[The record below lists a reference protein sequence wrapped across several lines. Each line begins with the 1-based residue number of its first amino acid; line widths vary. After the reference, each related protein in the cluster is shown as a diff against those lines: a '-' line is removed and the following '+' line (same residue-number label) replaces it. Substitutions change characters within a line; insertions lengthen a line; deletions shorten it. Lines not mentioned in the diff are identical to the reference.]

1 MEIQVI
7 IPILYNKHF
16 EDVITQEYK
25 ARAQPDTKISVTS
38 LEKGPASI
46 ESMYDE
52 QIASP
57 WILKKVL
64 DAEKDAFDAVIIDC
78 MGDPA
83 LYAAREITQIPIVG
97 PGEASLALAYII
109 GHKYSVLVVLKGV
122 IPRFENKIRMY
133 GFLERLASVRSIEIP
148 VLRLEKEEKIQNTL
162 LVEARKAI
170 EEDGADTIILGCTG
184 ILGIANELQETLGI
198 PVIDPTVASLK
209 MAEALVEME
218 ISHSKRAYPYPP
230 DKIRKLQ

>member
-16 EDVITQEYK
+16 EDVTLKEYK
-25 ARAQPDTKISVTS
+25 ARARPDVKISVTS

-57 WILKKVL
+57 WILKKVRK
-64 DAEKDAFDAVIIDC
+64 AEKDAFDAVIIDC

-83 LYAAREITQIPIVG
+83 LYAAREIVKIPIVG

-109 GHKYSVLVVLKGV
+109 GHRYSVLVVLKGV

-133 GFLERLASVRSIEIP
+133 GLIERLASVRSIEIP
-148 VLRLEKEEKIQNTL
+148 VLRLEKEKTQNTL
-162 LVEARKAI
+162 LTEARKAI

-184 ILGIANELQETLGI
+184 MSGMAKGLQETLGI
-198 PVIDPTVASLK
+198 PVIDPTVTSLK
-209 MAEALVEME
+209 MAETLVDMEM
-218 ISHSKRAYPYPP
+218 SHSKKAYPDPP
-230 DKIRKLQ
+230 DKIREI